1 MVRLESGHDSS
12 LSLSLQ
18 EKKNDSL
25 EQDMEKKKDG
35 RIQEMK
41 SKFTLNSCKI

>member
-18 EKKNDSL
+18 EKKNDNL
-25 EQDMEKKKDG
+25 EQDIEKKKWWKDS
-35 RIQEMK
+35 RNEKQIY
-41 SKFTLNSCKI
+41 S

>member
-18 EKKNDSL
+18 EKKNDNL
-25 EQDMEKKKDG
+25 EQDIEKKK
-35 RIQEMK
+35 
-41 SKFTLNSCKI
+41 